1 MAYNPA
7 LYGNY
12 PYGNQY
18 GQQQPVVPQQTAPAY
33 RGIDWVDGES
43 EARSRQLPPG
53 VIQHDMWDINEPIIY
68 IKSLNQYGMPNP
80 LRKIRYTMD
89 ETQSAQ
95 ANAATANLMSG
106 NEKPDMSDY
115 VRRDEL
121 EKLNQDQF
129 VRKDE
134 FKQMADELMQSIREI
149 GTTTAKKPVKG
160 ETA

>member
-1 MAYNPA
+1 
-7 LYGNY
+7 
-12 PYGNQY
+12 
-18 GQQQPVVPQQTAPAY
+18 
-33 RGIDWVDGES
+33 
-43 EARSRQLPPG
+43 
-53 VIQHDMWDINEPIIY
+53 MWDINEPIIY